1 MFQTYRVLLMGVPT
15 IRRVDGLSQAGA
27 IHDWI
32 SARDVHEVYYSGFGD
47 KFDKFMNKVAGIR
60 EEIINNNQ
68 NTYGKLSALFGNT
81 WPRFYNTV
89 SKGNKNIINYQ
100 NKILPLFPIAVDVVI
115 VLTNPQY
122 RRQAKNNP
130 NKLAWKAWYDARNIP
145 VLFMK
150 EDGIFDSL

>member
-15 IRRVDGLSQAGA
+15 LQKVGGLSQAGA
-27 IHDWI
+27 VHDWI

-47 KFDKFMNKVAGIR
+47 KFDMFIDKVVGIR
-60 EEIINNNQ
+60 NEILNGP
-68 NTYGKLSALFGNT
+68 NTSNILSALFGNT
-81 WPRFYNTV
+81 WPKFYNTV

-122 RRQAKNNP
+122 RRQMKNNP

-150 EDGIFDSL
+150 EDGLFDSL

>member
-15 IRRVDGLSQAGA
+15 LQKVGGLSQAGA
-27 IHDWI
+27 VHDWI

-47 KFDKFMNKVAGIR
+47 KFDMFIDKVVGIR
-60 EEIINNNQ
+60 NEILNGP
-68 NTYGKLSALFGNT
+68 NTSNMLSALFGNT
-81 WPRFYNTV
+81 WPKFYNTV

-122 RRQAKNNP
+122 RRQMKNNP

>member
-27 IHDWI
+27 VHDWI

-47 KFDKFMNKVAGIR
+47 KFDMFINKVTGIR
-60 EEIINNNQ
+60 DDILTNPKNPQ
-68 NTYGKLSALFGNT
+68 MLSALFGNT

-100 NKILPLFPIAVDVVI
+100 NKILPLFP
-115 VLTNPQY
+115 
-122 RRQAKNNP
+122 
-130 NKLAWKAWYDARNIP
+130 
-145 VLFMK
+145 M
-150 EDGIFDSL
+150 S

>member
-15 IRRVDGLSQAGA
+15 LQKVGGLSQAGA
-27 IHDWI
+27 VHDWI

-47 KFDKFMNKVAGIR
+47 KFDMFIDKVVGIR
-60 EEIINNNQ
+60 KEILNGP
-68 NTYGKLSALFGNT
+68 NTSNMLSALFGNT
-81 WPRFYNTV
+81 WPKFYNTV

-122 RRQAKNNP
+122 RRQMKNNP

-150 EDGIFDSL
+150 EDGLFDSL

>member
-15 IRRVDGLSQAGA
+15 LQKVGGLSQAGA
-27 IHDWI
+27 VHDWI

-47 KFDKFMNKVAGIR
+47 KFDMFIDKVVGIR
-60 EEIINNNQ
+60 NEILNGP
-68 NTYGKLSALFGNT
+68 NTSNMLSALFGNT
-81 WPRFYNTV
+81 WPKFYNTV

-122 RRQAKNNP
+122 RRQMKNNP

-150 EDGIFDSL
+150 EDGLFDSL

>member
-1 MFQTYRVLLMGVPT
+1 MGVPT
-15 IRRVDGLSQAGA
+15 LQKVGGLSQAGA
-27 IHDWI
+27 VHDWI

-47 KFDKFMNKVAGIR
+47 KFDMFIDKVVGIR
-60 EEIINNNQ
+60 NEILNGP
-68 NTYGKLSALFGNT
+68 NTSNMLSALFGNT
-81 WPRFYNTV
+81 WPKFYNTV

-122 RRQAKNNP
+122 RRQMKNNP